1 MSDDLIAQMQQVG
14 FTEYEG
20 RCLLSLMQK
29 SPATVYDIAKRARMP
44 RSNAYGALDN
54 LSRKGAVQMV
64 SENPVRYVPIDPDVF
79 LGRISENTAGLC
91 KSLAQSLRQIER
103 PPQMEHVW
111 SIPHS
116 SEVPTKIDELIE
128 GSERHVWIK
137 GAVHLVDPHAPAL
150 ERAVERGVEVVIVL
164 FGDEADRRR
173 LSFGDRA
180 RVYLHENSGTPVGL
194 SNHLFSLTTDFSAAL
209 TASIRENGYGI
220 YTHNRPVVVLVE
232 SLIRHEI
239 YIAEVFARFGAE
251 LDAAFGP
258 ELLSLRRKY
267 LPTQQAEALEQELE
281 RRGKLSG
288 NDWQ

>member
-1 MSDDLIAQMQQVG
+1 MSDDLITQMQQVG

-20 RCLLSLMQK
+20 RCLLALMQK

-64 SENPVRYVPIDPDVF
+64 SENPVSYVPVDPDIF

-91 KSLAQSLRQIER
+91 KSIAQSLGQIER
-103 PPQMEHVW
+103 PPQIEHVW
-111 SIPHS
+111 SIS
-116 SEVPTKIDELIE
+116 QSREVPAKIDELIH

-137 GAVHLVDPHAPAL
+137 GAVHLVAPHASAL
-150 ERAVERGVEVVIVL
+150 EKAVDRGVEVVIVL
-164 FGDEADRRR
+164 FGDEEDRRR

-180 RVYLHENSGTPVGL
+180 RVYLHENSGMPVGL

-239 YIAEVFARFGAE
+239 YIAEIFARFGAE

-267 LPTQQAEALEQELE
+267 LPRQQSETLEAELE
-281 RRGKLSG
+281 RRGKL
-288 NDWQ
+288 NDAG